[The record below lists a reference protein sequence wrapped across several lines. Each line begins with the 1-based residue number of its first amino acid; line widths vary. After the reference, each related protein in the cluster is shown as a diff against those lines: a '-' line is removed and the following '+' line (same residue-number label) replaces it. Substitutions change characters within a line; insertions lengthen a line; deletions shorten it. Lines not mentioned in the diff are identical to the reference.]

1 VVRKAWPLS
10 GPSADLIST
19 LLRIVHLAALA
30 TWVGAA
36 LVHAWRLLRARRRA
50 PEIYLEVLR
59 SGLALLRLRLVA
71 LGLAVVSGLLA
82 MERLG
87 WSPAWPR
94 WFGVKLGL
102 VLFLVIPLEAFQ
114 AWVALAWFGP
124 GLEETMAPPFSRR
137 LERALSMQDMLW
149 ALSSLLLGAAV
160 PGLVWLSWAR
170 PF

>member
-1 VVRKAWPLS
+1 MIGS
-10 GPSADLIST
+10 
-19 LLRIVHLAALA
+19 LLRLVHLTALA
-30 TWVGAA
+30 TWMGAA
-36 LVHAWRLLRARRRA
+36 LVHAWRLLRARHGA
-50 PEIYLEVLR
+50 QEDYLRVLR
-59 SGLALLRLRLVA
+59 AAPVLLRVRLVA
-71 LGLAVVSGLLA
+71 LGGAVISGLLA

-114 AWVALAWFGP
+114 AWVGLAWLGP
-124 GLEETMAPPFSRR
+124 GLEETKTPPFSRR

-149 ALSSLLLGAAV
+149 ALSALLLGAGV
-160 PGLVWLSWAR
+160 PGIVWLSLGR

>member
-1 VVRKAWPLS
+1 MIGS
-10 GPSADLIST
+10 
-19 LLRIVHLAALA
+19 LLRLVHLVALVLWMGAALA
-30 TWVGAA
+30 
-36 LVHAWRLLRARRRA
+36 HPWRLLRARRGA
-50 PEIYLEVLR
+50 PATYLDVLR
-59 SGLALLRLRLVA
+59 SAPAFLQVRLVA
-71 LGLAVVSGLLA
+71 LGVAVVSGLLA

-114 AWVALAWFGP
+114 AWVGLAWLGP
-124 GLEETMAPPFSRR
+124 GLEETKAPPFSRR

-149 ALSSLLLGAAV
+149 ALSALLLGASV
-160 PGLVWLSWAR
+160 PGIVWLSRSR